1 MQAVQLDAA
10 RIVCQVMDGR
20 NLSHAL
26 SVLQSSANHPSPQQR
41 AALQDL
47 SYGTLRHYGRLLGVL
62 QQLLRKPVPDDQ
74 LRCLLLVALYQLQF
88 SKAPPYAVV
97 DHAVHATRRINS
109 KASGL
114 VNAILRNFLRNRAAL
129 FDAAAS
135 SEEGRYSYQQWWID
149 AIKAQYGGQAEA
161 ILLAGN
167 LHPPMTLR
175 VNRRRIKP
183 ADYLA
188 LLQQQNIP
196 ARLIELEAVL
206 LQKPMAVEMLPGFF
220 DGLVSVQDAGAQ
232 YAAGLLEVH
241 DGMRVLDACAAPGG
255 KSSHLLELADI
266 DLLALDKDEGR
277 LQRIRENLQRL
288 QVSARVQCGSAAQ
301 PDGWWDGKPFHR
313 ILADVPCS
321 ASGVVRRHPDIK
333 WLRRPEDI
341 DSFAR
346 QQLQIL
352 CALWRLLA
360 RDGKLLYATCSVFAR
375 ENSQVISKFLQQHE
389 DARELAL
396 FAPGLNDGQLL
407 PNETHDGFFYALLH
421 KSA

>member
-1 MQAVQLDAA
+1 M
-10 RIVCQVMDGR
+10 
-20 NLSHAL
+20 
-26 SVLQSSANHPSPQQR
+26 
-41 AALQDL
+41 
-47 SYGTLRHYGRLLGVL
+47 L

-175 VNRRRIKP
+175 VNRRRIRP

-241 DGMRVLDACAAPGG
+241 DGMRVLDACAAPGE
-255 KSSHLLELADI
+255 KV
-266 DLLALDKDEGR
+266 
-277 LQRIRENLQRL
+277 RIYW
-288 QVSARVQCGSAAQ
+288 S
-301 PDGWWDGKPFHR
+301 WR
-313 ILADVPCS
+313 ISICWHWTRMR
-321 ASGVVRRHPDIK
+321 GG
-333 WLRRPEDI
+333 
-341 DSFAR
+341 
-346 QQLQIL
+346 
-352 CALWRLLA
+352 CN
-360 RDGKLLYATCSVFAR
+360 G
-375 ENSQVISKFLQQHE
+375 
-389 DARELAL
+389 
-396 FAPGLNDGQLL
+396 
-407 PNETHDGFFYALLH
+407 
-421 KSA
+421 